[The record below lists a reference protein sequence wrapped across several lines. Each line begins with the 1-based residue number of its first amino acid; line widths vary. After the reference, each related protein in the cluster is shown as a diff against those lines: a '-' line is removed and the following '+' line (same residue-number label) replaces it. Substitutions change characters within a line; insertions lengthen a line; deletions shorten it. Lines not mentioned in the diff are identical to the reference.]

1 MSKNTEFTPEQLEM
15 ARQARNAKL
24 KAWRKANPEK
34 VKAAQIRHFLK
45 VAQASER
52 KLEE

>member
-1 MSKNTEFTPEQLEM
+1 MSKNTDFTPEQLEM

-24 KAWRKANPEK
+24 KEWRHRNPEK

-45 VAQASER
+45 VAQANER
-52 KLEE
+52 KAEE